1 MNMFDLTVPQLQK
14 KLKNLDAWLT
24 AAETHATAKKFPVEN
39 LLTARLAPDQFTFVR
54 QVQTICDNAKML
66 PGRLAGKEWPKHED
80 NETTFAQLHERIA
93 SVQSFLESFKPEDF
107 NGAEDR
113 RVTLPW
119 TEGKW
124 MTGTEYLVQFALPN
138 FYFHLVTAYA
148 ILRHNGVEL
157 GKRDYIGGIPL
168 KNP

>member
-1 MNMFDLTVPQLQK
+1 MTIFDLTVPQLQK
-14 KLKNLDAWLT
+14 TLRNLDAWLT
-24 AAETHATAKKFPVEN
+24 AAEAHATAKKFPVEN
-39 LLTARLAPDQFTFVR
+39 LLTARLAPDQFPFVR
-54 QVQTICDNAKML
+54 QVQTVCDNAKML

-80 NETTFAQLHERIA
+80 NETTFAQLHARIA
-93 SVQSFLESFKPEDF
+93 SVQSYLETFKPEDF
-107 NGAEDR
+107 GGAEDR
-113 RVTLPW
+113 RITLPW

-124 MTGTEYLVQFALPN
+124 MTGTEYLIQFALPN
-138 FYFHLVTAYA
+138 FYFHAVTAYA